1 MIYPAIG
8 LFFFGLLFAAGSPFA
23 EEMAPI
29 NWNAA
34 LVSDFIGA
42 QVTDIRSDNMGQIQC
57 FTFDATTG
65 RIANVVLS
73 DVPRMGS
80 ALISIPFSSLTMT
93 GPHTFVYN
101 PPPDDYAFY
110 GQGPNWYE
118 GFALKENVT
127 FEGDSCGDYLG
138 ATVQFSG
145 GGNNARVNDFVI
157 DFGSGYVAYAV
168 LDFPDMGDRLV
179 AVPVSTFSSAGQGV
193 YVVSIDRDRLLAAP
207 AFVWVSVPSRTYAG
221 NIYLYYGIHPYWE
234 LQ

>member
-1 MIYPAIG
+1 MTYFVTG
-8 LFFFGLLFAAGSPFA
+8 LFLFGLLFATGSPFA
-23 EEMAPI
+23 GEMAPV

-34 LVSDFIGA
+34 QASDFIGA
-42 QVTDIRSDNMGQIQC
+42 QVTDIRSDDMGQIEC

-65 RIANVVLS
+65 RISNVVLS

-80 ALISIPFSSLTMT
+80 ARISIPFSSLTMS

-101 PPPDDYAFY
+101 PPPDVYAFY
-110 GQGPNWYE
+110 GEGPRWTD
-118 GFALKENVT
+118 GFPLEEVK
-127 FEGDSCGDYLG
+127 GDSCGDYLG

-145 GGNNARVNDFVI
+145 GGDNARVNDLVI

-168 LDFPDMGDRLV
+168 LDFPDMGDRLA
-179 AVPVSTFSSAGQGV
+179 AVPVSTLSSAGQGV
-193 YVVSIDRDRLLAAP
+193 YFVSIDRDRLLAAP
-207 AFVWVSVPSRTYAG
+207 AFVWVNVPSWTYTG